1 MRQLDVL
8 HRDTL
13 LNRLIRQFAEQLE
26 DALYSVS
33 IIQSRT
39 LSNDVA
45 VQLVIATLNSAI
57 EECANVFKSATSMK
71 RHPSLQDASYS
82 ELEQGIS
89 TLVDIMSPLLSNMS
103 AVRYHCVQHLRHTKH
118 TV

>member
-8 HRDTL
+8 RRDTSL
-13 LNRLIRQFAEQLE
+13 HRLVRQSAEQLE
-26 DALYSVS
+26 DALYGVS

-57 EECANVFKSATSMK
+57 EECANVFKNAMSMK
-71 RHPSLQDASYS
+71 QHPSLQDASYS
-82 ELEQGIS
+82 ELEQGMS
-89 TLVDIMSPLLSNMS
+89 TLADIMSPLLSNMS
-103 AVRYHCVQHLRHTKH
+103 DVRYHCVQYLRHAENA
-118 TV
+118 V